1 MKIARRQLMTALP
14 ACAAVSALPSLA
26 QARRVDPDQPR
37 TLSYTP
43 AAALSPE
50 DRARHEKYMAMA
62 IDMIQRKRG
71 PFASVIVDRTTDQV
85 VCKGLNENYK
95 SPIFHGE
102 IVAINACAA
111 LQRHRNWGDLTL
123 YTTGESCPMCQSAI
137 IWAGIGETVYGT
149 SVATLRR
156 LGANQFSFDTPTI
169 AAAAPFYQGAIVGGV
184 LAERTDP
191 IYQAWA
197 ERRRQRRKSQEGG

>member
-1 MKIARRQLMTALP
+1 MTFGRRQLLAALPVAAAATALP
-14 ACAAVSALPSLA
+14 TLA
-26 QARRVDPDQPR
+26 QARRVAPDQAR
-37 TLSYTP
+37 SLSFTP

-62 IDMIQRKRG
+62 IDMIRRKRG
-71 PFASVIVDRTTDQV
+71 PFASVIVDRTRDEV

-111 LQRHRNWGDLTL
+111 LERHRNWADLTL
-123 YTTGESCPMCQSAI
+123 YTTAESCPMCQSAI

-149 SVATLRR
+149 SVKTLRR
-156 LGANQFSFDTPTI
+156 LGANQFSFDTPTL

-197 ERRRQRRKSQEGG
+197 ERRRQRRQNAN